1 MTLLIDESTKWREP
15 NFGMINFNH
24 ILVVRIDIRA
34 RDKNVRN
41 NGSEIEYAVLTNT
54 ASQAYLTG
62 TRCCVFNACWGVRTG
77 LGRDGTYNE
86 NK

>member
-34 RDKNVRN
+34 RDKNVRK

-54 ASQAYLTG
+54 AS
-62 TRCCVFNACWGVRTG
+62 
-77 LGRDGTYNE
+77 
-86 NK
+86 